1 MRSKPFILCPWTI
14 AALIDLISSNLF
26 IIFVTDIEET
36 W

>member
-1 MRSKPFILCPWTI
+1 MSSKLFILCPWTI

-26 IIFVTDIEET
+26 IIFAADVEET